1 MTVNLLYS
9 YNKHPYAR
17 FSKKLNESHRGFMKH
32 ISAHTRSHS
41 LIFVTD
47 QGSIVHLSN
56 INFDSA
62 ANEMIYLCNKNWYVS
77 FSTRD
82 SFLNSNF
89 RHRVL
94 LSGHFYEIKLAH
106 HGHLASKKKWKLSW
120 RVFQLNWCEM
130 NLTKL
135 VANYTE
141 LTHRI
146 WNKLSYNSILFRI
159 LLLTTNCRQF

>member
-17 FSKKLNESHRGFMKH
+17 FSNKLNESHRGFMKH

-106 HGHLASKKKWKLSW
+106 HGHLGSKK
-120 RVFQLNWCEM
+120 NE
-130 NLTKL
+130 
-135 VANYTE
+135 
-141 LTHRI
+141 
-146 WNKLSYNSILFRI
+146 
-159 LLLTTNCRQF
+159 NCRGEFFS